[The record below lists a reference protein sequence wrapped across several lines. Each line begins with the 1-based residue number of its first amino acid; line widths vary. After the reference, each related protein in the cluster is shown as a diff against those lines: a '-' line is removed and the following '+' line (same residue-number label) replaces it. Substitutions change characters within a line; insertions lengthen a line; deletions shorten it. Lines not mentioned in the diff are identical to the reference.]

1 MESFLNI
8 LWVLIALCALGA
20 WQVSWVHQERRA
32 RRNPIQEWTAF
43 ICALVLLFFA
53 VSLTDDLHSEL
64 VLFDE
69 CASGRR
75 YSTVCSCGHPT
86 VHGARTQAVGGA
98 AILPR
103 VATVEEP
110 LPSAGISPVE
120 QVLKPPVRGGFSS
133 GRAPPVSYL

>member
-8 LWVLIALCALGA
+8 LWVLIALGALAA

-32 RRNPIQEWTAF
+32 PRNPVQEWTEF

-86 VHGARTQAVGGA
+86 LHGVRTQAAGGV

-103 VATVEEP
+103 VAAVDEH
-110 LPSAGISPVE
+110 LPFARISPVE
-120 QVLKPPVRGGFSS
+120 QVLKIPVRGYLSS
-133 GRAPPVSYL
+133 GRAPPVSTL